1 MGFMDIDFKQ
11 KKANDTSIT
20 IHEGRASEINL
31 SLGSVSSF
39 RGKSVKLLQRLQG
52 TYDVYDAIHL
62 LIDEHP
68 DVSMGFAVLQ
78 ALVNQ
83 GGRIK
88 FSGCA
93 RASAARIT
101 KEWNAFAARVNKDGS
116 GGLDGLM
123 AQLHGLD
130 FAEGAM
136 SCEVV
141 FNDDLSDIEDVYP
154 VPPSTVRW
162 KLEKRSGKQIWVPYQ
177 YVNGKQID
185 LSAANFLWIP
195 FNPKNTPAGSL
206 LFAPAVPAA
215 DMQLMFFNS
224 LQTVLYRIGCPRYD
238 VKLNKERLMASA
250 PADVKASV
258 EKTKA
263 YIKSVYDSM
272 EGKFRGMSAE
282 NDIIHTDDIEIGT
295 IGGESSA
302 FFQGIS
308 AYADIVDVQMMNAV
322 KTLGTLM
329 NRRGSGG
336 SYALSS
342 VEFKVIVDMLEPRQR
357 AEKRLIESIAR
368 LWLRIHGYNAEVKYT
383 PNPIE
388 WQKMLDKVDY
398 ALKNQEFN
406 RRSEE
411 YGYISPDAAAH
422 NVNNVDK
429 AYKPTE
435 NIYEYL
441 KKRID
446 NTTVD
451 TDSATENTDGGEEN

>member
-1 MGFMDIDFKQ
+1 MGFLDLDFKE
-11 KKANDTSIT
+11 KKANGTSGT
-20 IHEGRASEINL
+20 LHEGRASEVNL
-31 SLGSVSSF
+31 SVGAVSSF
-39 RGKSVKLLQRLQG
+39 RGKSVKLMQRLQQ

-62 LIDEHP
+62 LIDEDP

-83 GGRIK
+83 GGKIK

-93 RASAARIT
+93 RASAAKIT
-101 KEWNAFAARVNKDGS
+101 KEWKKFAERLNSVGA

-162 KLEKRSGKQIWVPYQ
+162 KLERRSGKQIWVPYQ

-185 LSAANFLWIP
+185 LSGANFLWIP
-195 FNPKNTPAGSL
+195 FNPMITPDGSL

-250 PADVKASV
+250 PAEIKTSV

-282 NDIIHTDDIEIGT
+282 NDIIHTDDIEIGV

-368 LWLRIHGYNAEVKYT
+368 LWLRIHGYNADVKYT

-388 WQKMLDKVDY
+388 WQKMLDKIDY

-422 NVNNVDK
+422 DVNNVDK

-451 TDSATENTDGGEEN
+451 TDSAAENTDGGEEN